1 MKKFS
6 FLIPV
11 AVAAAALT
19 DDASAKLEATPS
31 VPQETLTKASSEI
44 ASANLGFTQS
54 FYVDQN
60 ELHSLMV
67 KPTGTGQ
74 MFAYHQ
80 SHASHAS
87 HASHYSHR
95 SGS

>member
-11 AVAAAALT
+11 AMAAAAMSGET
-19 DDASAKLEATPS
+19 SAMQKAAPTPS
-31 VPQETLTKASSEI
+31 PEKPTTASREGSSD
-44 ASANLGFTQS
+44 ALGFTQS
-54 FYVDQN
+54 FYTQQD

-74 MFAYHQ
+74 MFAYHH

-95 SGS
+95 SGY